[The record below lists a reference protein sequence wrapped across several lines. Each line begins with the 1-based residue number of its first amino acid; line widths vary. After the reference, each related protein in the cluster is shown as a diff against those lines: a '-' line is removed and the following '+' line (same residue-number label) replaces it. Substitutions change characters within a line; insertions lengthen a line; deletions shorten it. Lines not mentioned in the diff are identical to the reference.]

1 MHRVIA
7 IDIDG
12 SGTEFRMHEEA
23 YDALRRYLDD
33 ARARLADDPDRAEVI
48 RDLEGSIATR
58 LADRQAGQERVLA
71 LADIEAVLGEVGPVG
86 DGTAEPTSAAGASA
100 GWSAASAGPARKR
113 RKLYR
118 IKEGQ
123 WLAGVCVGIAAY
135 SEIDVDWIRTVL
147 FFGILVTAGILLVP
161 YLIVAFFLPVVP
173 THEAWLAALEDQPAP
188 A

>member
-33 ARARLADDPDRAEVI
+33 ARARLAGDPDQGEVI
-48 RDLEGSIATR
+48 ADIERSIAGR
-58 LADRQAGQERVLA
+58 LASRPAGQDRVLA
-71 LADIEAVLGEVGPVG
+71 IADIDAVLAEVGPVG
-86 DGTAEPTSAAGASA
+86 EGAATPAAWPGPAPAKGMTARE
-100 GWSAASAGPARKR
+100 ARKR

-123 WLAGVCVGIAAY
+123 WLAGVGVGLAAY
-135 SEIDVDWIRTVL
+135 SEIDLDWIHWGL
-147 FFGILVTAGILLVP
+147 FFAILLTAGLALIP
-161 YLIVAFFLPVVP
+161 YVVLAFVLPVVP
-173 THEAWLAALEDQPAP
+173 THEAWLAALEDEPAP